1 MARQSIGVLQAY
13 GGKWHLRCRPPY
25 EEQNA
30 RISIL
35 VNGIAERPDTFVQTV
50 LGQLQKPLA
59 DGAGHTFSACRRAVR
74 FDVRGIVICVS
85 ADRPHPASSRNR
97 FSQMPRRA
105 QRTKRLSW
113 LADRTRAGNRTRDNR
128 LSAHGQCR

>member
-59 DGAGHTFSACRRAVR
+59 DGAGHTFFAIIARNLS
-74 FDVRGIVICVS
+74 
-85 ADRPHPASSRNR
+85 DRVVMFQHEGFAPSLHHP
-97 FSQMPRRA
+97 
-105 QRTKRLSW
+105 RLP
-113 LADRTRAGNRTRDNR
+113 
-128 LSAHGQCR
+128 

>member
-1 MARQSIGVLQAY
+1 MARQSTVF
-13 GGKWHLRCRPPY
+13 CPPY

-59 DGAGHTFSACRRAVR
+59 DGAGNTFSTGFRDV
-74 FDVRGIVICVS
+74 FVRG
-85 ADRPHPASSRNR
+85 AP
-97 FSQMPRRA
+97 SQIIPI
-105 QRTKRLSW
+105 
-113 LADRTRAGNRTRDNR
+113 
-128 LSAHGQCR
+128 

>member
-59 DGAGHTFSACRRAVR
+59 DGAGHTFSTGCA
-74 FDVRGIVICVS
+74 
-85 ADRPHPASSRNR
+85 
-97 FSQMPRRA
+97 MM
-105 QRTKRLSW
+105 RTDDGRIDCTVTRQVFELS
-113 LADRTRAGNRTRDNR
+113 TT
-128 LSAHGQCR
+128 

>member
-59 DGAGHTFSACRRAVR
+59 DGAGHTFSTGCAMMRTDDGRIDHLQRGVR
-74 FDVRGIVICVS
+74 HSASRLPSNPVS
-85 ADRPHPASSRNR
+85 YTHLTLPTIYSV
-97 FSQMPRRA
+97 
-105 QRTKRLSW
+105 
-113 LADRTRAGNRTRDNR
+113 
-128 LSAHGQCR
+128 

>member
-59 DGAGHTFSACRRAVR
+59 DGAGHTFSGGRLLVGAHQAGVEHQIFVAPVLGEHRKHALP
-74 FDVRGIVICVS
+74 DAGL
-85 ADRPHPASSRNR
+85 RPAREALFSRSIR
-97 FSQMPRRA
+97 EP
-105 QRTKRLSW
+105 
-113 LADRTRAGNRTRDNR
+113 G
-128 LSAHGQCR
+128 